1 MHNLITE
8 IAEIIDD
15 ADDTNSEAIADV
27 VIDTITAYLD
37 GCNKNFLGALTPA
50 IELLSLEAEASRLRR
65 TY

>member
-37 GCNKNFLGALTPA
+37 RSNKAFSGALTPA
-50 IELLSLEAEASRLRR
+50 IELLSLEAEAARLRR
-65 TY
+65 S